1 MSEER
6 FSIITYM
13 HERKSEG
20 AVVDLTSSTELEKRR
35 GSDYGSVRTGF
46 GAEQGGRTMGSVGE
60 DEDGEGSP
68 RASVVMGAVGGE
80 RPELQMQ
87 GDALFNQWVQDIR
100 SELVSMKGRTE
111 AEKQLYNETLN
122 RAILGYE
129 EDRGKLL
136 AIIHDLVSKRRLSDV
151 PPRTSGYTTLP
162 EAIFAEIIGLNVLE
176 LVLKHK
182 EGLEE
187 IQVVGRQIFEVRG
200 GMAMPS
206 AYSLPSVRE
215 LERIQQ
221 NLVLFNNDT
230 LNPRKRWAE
239 VVLRDGSR
247 VTMTGFGFTA
257 EPTLTIRFYTI
268 KRFDLASLA
277 AAELATMDKRME
289 KLILC
294 LIRSYFNMVV
304 IGPTNSGKTN
314 LIKAIIAEMDDN
326 ERIITIESRF
336 ELNLKR
342 DFPHKNIVEYEID
355 EEDPR
360 HSGLQAFKLALR
372 QSPKRIC
379 HAEIRDDDANL
390 YVRACTR
397 GHEGSITSVHVS
409 ELEDVPDAIT
419 DMCMLDGRG
428 MNPLRLTKRITEFVT
443 QIGIEMAV
451 VDGKRKIVRIVEY
464 RYENEEVCVT
474 DLAVYDKSTD
484 EWTFPG
490 KLSHHASRKIVKYDN
505 RGFALLRELGFIEKE
520 GEY

>member
-1 MSEER
+1 
-6 FSIITYM
+6 M
-13 HERKSEG
+13 HERKGEESKVSSSAWLGEVKWAGTGIRPG
-20 AVVDLTSSTELEKRR
+20 AGPRTRQKLRSDRTDVSTLIDRTEEKKPA
-35 GSDYGSVRTGF
+35 D
-46 GAEQGGRTMGSVGE
+46 
-60 DEDGEGSP
+60 
-68 RASVVMGAVGGE
+68 AV
-80 RPELQMQ
+80 
-87 GDALFNQWVQDIR
+87 FYQWVQDIR
-100 SELVSMKGRTE
+100 SELVLVKGRTE
-111 AEKQLYNETLN
+111 EEKQHYNETLN

-129 EDRGKLL
+129 EDRGKIL
-136 AIIHDLVSKRRLSDV
+136 AMIHDLVTKRRLSDL
-151 PPRTSGYTTLP
+151 PPGANSYATLP

-187 IQVVGRQIFEVRG
+187 IQVVGRRIFEVRSG
-200 GMAMPS
+200 TPVPS
-206 AYSLPSVRE
+206 PYLLPTLKD

-257 EPTLTIRFYTI
+257 EPTLTIRFYTV

-277 AAELATMDKRME
+277 SSELATLDTQMKD
-289 KLILC
+289 LILS

-342 DFPHKNIVEYEID
+342 NFPLKNIIEYEID
-355 EEDPR
+355 ESDPR

-379 HAEIRDDDANL
+379 HAEIRDEDANL

-397 GHEGSITSVHVS
+397 GHEGSITSVHVN

-428 MNPLRLTKRITEFVT
+428 MNPARLTKRITEYVT
-443 QIGIEMAV
+443 QIGIEMAIV
-451 VDGKRKIVRIVEY
+451 RGKRKIVRIGEY
-464 RYENEEVCVT
+464 NYENEEVRVT
-474 DLAVYDKSTD
+474 DLALYDIFTD
-484 EWTFPG
+484 QWTFPG
-490 KLSHHASRKIVKYDN
+490 KLSHHASQKIIKHDPG
-505 RGFALLRELGFIEKE
+505 GFNMLMKLDFIEKE
-520 GEY
+520 GE

>member
-1 MSEER
+1 
-6 FSIITYM
+6 M
-13 HERKSEG
+13 HERK
-20 AVVDLTSSTELEKRR
+20 TEEQADTIGLQT
-35 GSDYGSVRTGF
+35 DVRS
-46 GAEQGGRTMGSVGE
+46 GRMLGRSLGTEIE
-60 DEDGEGSP
+60 D
-68 RASVVMGAVGGE
+68 VIF
-80 RPELQMQ
+80 Q
-87 GDALFNQWVQDIR
+87 QWVQEIR
-100 SELVSMKGRTE
+100 SELVGMKGRTDE
-111 AEKQLYNETLN
+111 EKQLYNETLN
-122 RAILGYE
+122 RAILGYDE
-129 EDRGKLL
+129 ERGKLL
-136 AIIHDLVSKRRLSDV
+136 AIIHDIVSKRRLTGR

-162 EAIFAEIIGLNVLE
+162 EAIFAEIIGMNVLE
-176 LVLKHK
+176 LVLKQK

-200 GMAMPS
+200 GYALPS
-206 AYSLPSVRE
+206 GYVLPSVRE

-230 LNPRKRWAE
+230 LNPRKKWAE

-257 EPTLTIRFYTI
+257 EPTLTIRFYTV
-268 KRFDLASLA
+268 KRFDLALLA
-277 AAELATMDKRME
+277 SAELATMDDRME
-289 KLILC
+289 TLILC

-355 EEDPR
+355 DEDPR

-428 MNPLRLTKRITEFVT
+428 MNPLRLRKRITEFVT
-443 QIGIEMAV
+443 QIGMEMAV
-451 VDGKRKIVRIVEY
+451 VHGKRKIVRIVEY
-464 RYENEEVCVT
+464 RFENEEVCVT

-484 EWTFPG
+484 GWKFPG
-490 KLSHHASRKIVKYDN
+490 KLSQPASRKIGKADQE
-505 RGFALLRELGFIEKE
+505 GHALLSKLGFIEKE
-520 GEY
+520 GE

>member
-13 HERKSEG
+13 HERHADDEEALSSNRAGVSEN
-20 AVVDLTSSTELEKRR
+20 AYQLESRSRSS
-35 GSDYGSVRTGF
+35 
-46 GAEQGGRTMGSVGE
+46 
-60 DEDGEGSP
+60 
-68 RASVVMGAVGGE
+68 
-80 RPELQMQ
+80 
-87 GDALFNQWVQDIR
+87 GDAIFNQWVQDIR
-100 SELVSMKGRTE
+100 SELVMVKGRNE
-111 AEKQLYNETLN
+111 EEKQLYNETLN

-129 EDRGKLL
+129 EERGQLL
-136 AIIHDLVSKRRLSDV
+136 AIIHDLVAKLRLTDT
-151 PPRTSGYTTLP
+151 PPRSSGYATLT

-176 LVLKHK
+176 LILKQR

-187 IQVVGRQIFEVRG
+187 IQVVGRRIFEVRG
-200 GMAMPS
+200 GLPTPS
-206 AYSLPSVRE
+206 SYMLPSVRE

-221 NLVLFNNDT
+221 NLVLFNQDT

-257 EPTLTIRFYTI
+257 EPTLTIRFYTV

-277 AAELATMDKRME
+277 GSELATMNLRM
-289 KLILC
+289 KDLLLC
-294 LIRSYFNMVV
+294 LIRAYFNIVV
-304 IGPTNSGKTN
+304 IGPTNSGKTS

-336 ELNLKR
+336 ELYLKR
-342 DFPHKNIVEYEID
+342 DFPLKNVVEYEID
-355 EEDPR
+355 EQDGR
-360 HSGLQAFKLALR
+360 HSGAQAFKLALR

-397 GHEGSITSVHVS
+397 GHEGSITSVHVN

-428 MNPLRLTKRITEFVT
+428 MNPDRLTKRITEYVT
-443 QIGIEMAV
+443 HIGLEMAV
-451 VDGKRKIVRIVEY
+451 VQGKRKLVRIGEY
-464 RYENEEVCVT
+464 SYENNEVRVR
-474 DLAVYDKSTD
+474 DLALYDNITD
-484 EWTFPG
+484 RWTFPG
-490 KLSHHASRKIVKYDN
+490 KLSHRASQRIAKYDQA
-505 RGFALLRELGFIEKE
+505 GCSLLGKLGFLQKE
-520 GEY
+520 DD

>member
-1 MSEER
+1 
-6 FSIITYM
+6 M
-13 HERKSEG
+13 HERKVDDAVEAVSMRPHVPESRDRAEG
-20 AVVDLTSSTELEKRR
+20 QT
-35 GSDYGSVRTGF
+35 
-46 GAEQGGRTMGSVGE
+46 
-60 DEDGEGSP
+60 
-68 RASVVMGAVGGE
+68 
-80 RPELQMQ
+80 Q
-87 GDALFNQWVQDIR
+87 GDTVFNQWVQDIR
-100 SELVSMKGRTE
+100 SELVTVKGRNE
-111 AEKQLYNETLN
+111 EEKQHYNETLN

-136 AIIHDLVSKRRLSDV
+136 AIIHDLVAKRRLTDV
-151 PPRTSGYTTLP
+151 PPRASSYATLP

-176 LVLKHK
+176 LVLKQK

-187 IQVVGRQIFEVRG
+187 IQVVGKRIFEVRG
-200 GMAMPS
+200 GIPVPS
-206 AYSLPSVRE
+206 PYMLPSLRD

-257 EPTLTIRFYTI
+257 EPTLTIRFYTV
-268 KRFDLASLA
+268 KRFDLTSLTGS
-277 AAELATMDKRME
+277 ELATMDTKMKE
-289 KLILC
+289 LLLSIV
-294 LIRSYFNMVV
+294 RSYFNVVV

-355 EEDPR
+355 EQDPR

-379 HAEIRDDDANL
+379 HAEIRDEDANL

-397 GHEGSITSVHVS
+397 GHEGSITSVHVN

-428 MNPLRLTKRITEFVT
+428 MNPARLTKRITEYVT
-443 QIGIEMAV
+443 QFGIEMAIV
-451 VDGKRKIVRIVEY
+451 RGKRKIVRIGEY
-464 RYENEEVCVT
+464 SYENGEVRVSALALYDNFT
-474 DLAVYDKSTD
+474 DR
-484 EWTFPG
+484 WTFPG
-490 KLSHHASRKIVKYDN
+490 KLSHRASQKINKYDQA
-505 RGFALLRELGFIEKE
+505 GFAVLMKLGFTEKE
-520 GEY
+520 GK

>member
-1 MSEER
+1 
-6 FSIITYM
+6 M
-13 HERKSEG
+13 HECK
-20 AVVDLTSSTELEKRR
+20 TESAATRSHTPNEVFYVEAR
-35 GSDYGSVRTGF
+35 G
-46 GAEQGGRTMGSVGE
+46 
-60 DEDGEGSP
+60 DEDSSAHHTHED
-68 RASVVMGAVGGE
+68 AV
-80 RPELQMQ
+80 
-87 GDALFNQWVQDIR
+87 FNQTVEDIR
-100 SELVSMKGRTE
+100 SELVTLRGRTE
-111 AEKQLYNETLN
+111 AEKQIYNETLS

-129 EDRGKLL
+129 DDRGKLL
-136 AIIHDLVSKRRLSDV
+136 AIIHDLVSKRRLSGI
-151 PPRTSGYTTLP
+151 PPRTTGYTTLP

-176 LVLKHK
+176 LVLKQK

-200 GMAMPS
+200 GMAKPS
-206 AYSLPSVRE
+206 AYILPSIRE

-230 LNPRKRWAE
+230 MNPRKRWAE

-257 EPTLTIRFYTI
+257 EPTLTIRFYTV
-268 KRFDLASLA
+268 KRFSLASLA
-277 AAELATMDKRME
+277 AAELETMDKKME
-289 KLILC
+289 KLLLS

-342 DFPHKNIVEYEID
+342 DFPNKNIVEYEID

-360 HSGLQAFKLALR
+360 HSGQQAFKLALR

-379 HAEIRDDDANL
+379 HAEIRDEDANL

-409 ELEDVPDAIT
+409 QLEDVPDAIT

-428 MNPLRLTKRITEFVT
+428 MNPLRLTKRITEYVT
-443 QIGIEMAV
+443 QIGLEMAV
-451 VDGKRKIVRIVEY
+451 VQGKRKIVRIVEY
-464 RYENEEVCVT
+464 RYENMEVCVT
-474 DLAVYDKSTD
+474 NLAAYDKSTD
-484 EWTFPG
+484 GWTFPG
-490 KLSHHASRKIVKYDN
+490 KLSVHASRKIVKADQE
-505 RGFALLRELGFIEKE
+505 GHALLMKLGFIEKE
-520 GEY
+520 GG

>member
-13 HERKSEG
+13 HECK
-20 AVVDLTSSTELEKRR
+20 TENTAMRPYTPNEVFNVEAR
-35 GSDYGSVRTGF
+35 G
-46 GAEQGGRTMGSVGE
+46 
-60 DEDGEGSP
+60 DEDSSAQYTHED
-68 RASVVMGAVGGE
+68 AV
-80 RPELQMQ
+80 
-87 GDALFNQWVQDIR
+87 FNQTVEDIR
-100 SELVSMKGRTE
+100 SELVILRGRTE
-111 AEKQLYNETLN
+111 AEKQMYNETLN

-136 AIIHDLVSKRRLSDV
+136 AIIHDLVSKRRLSGI
-151 PPRTSGYTTLP
+151 PPRTTGYTTLP

-176 LVLKHK
+176 LVLKQK

-200 GMAMPS
+200 GMAKPS
-206 AYSLPSVRE
+206 AYILPSIRE

-230 LNPRKRWAE
+230 MNPRKRWAE

-257 EPTLTIRFYTI
+257 EPTLTIRFYTV
-268 KRFDLASLA
+268 KRFSLASLA
-277 AAELATMDKRME
+277 AAELETMDGKMG
-289 KLILC
+289 KLLLS

-342 DFPHKNIVEYEID
+342 DFPNKNIVEYEID

-360 HSGLQAFKLALR
+360 HSGQQAFKLALR

-379 HAEIRDDDANL
+379 HAEIRDEDANL

-409 ELEDVPDAIT
+409 QLEDVPDAIT

-428 MNPLRLTKRITEFVT
+428 MNPLRLTKRITEYVT
-443 QIGIEMAV
+443 QIGLEMAV
-451 VDGKRKIVRIVEY
+451 VQGKRKIVRIVEY
-464 RYENEEVCVT
+464 RYENMEVHVT
-474 DLAVYDKSTD
+474 NLAAYDKSTD
-484 EWTFPG
+484 GWTFPG
-490 KLSHHASRKIVKYDN
+490 KLSVHASRKIVKAD
-505 RGFALLRELGFIEKE
+505 REGHALLTKLGFIEKE
-520 GEY
+520 GG

>member
-1 MSEER
+1 MSEVR

-20 AVVDLTSSTELEKRR
+20 EVVDLTPRTELEKRR
-35 GSDYGSVRTGF
+35 GSDYGSVRSGF
-46 GAEQGGRTMGSVGE
+46 GAEHGGRTLGSLGE
-60 DEDGEGSP
+60 EEDGEGSA
-68 RASVVMGAVGGE
+68 RAISAE
-80 RPELQMQ
+80 RAELQMQ

-111 AEKQLYNETLN
+111 TEKQLYNETLN
-122 RAILGYE
+122 RAILGYD

-176 LVLKHK
+176 LVLKQK

-200 GMAMPS
+200 GVAMPS

-277 AAELATMDKRME
+277 ATELATMDKRME
-289 KLILC
+289 KLILI

-443 QIGIEMAV
+443 QIGMEMAV

-474 DLAVYDKSTD
+474 DLAVYDKSTE

-490 KLSHHASRKIVKYDN
+490 KLSHHASRKIVKYDKEAL
-505 RGFALLRELGFIEKE
+505 ALLRELGFIEKE
-520 GEY
+520 GEYYP

>member
-1 MSEER
+1 MNEER

-13 HERKSEG
+13 HERKLKEKVVG
-20 AVVDLTSSTELEKRR
+20 AGFEPGTYQAGNGSTEKMVGLESEHRD
-35 GSDYGSVRTGF
+35 SCNDL
-46 GAEQGGRTMGSVGE
+46 
-60 DEDGEGSP
+60 GEGTGG
-68 RASVVMGAVGGE
+68 MGGQSSQEDVIF
-80 RPELQMQ
+80 
-87 GDALFNQWVQDIR
+87 DQWVQDIR
-100 SELVSMKGRTE
+100 SELVTMKGRTE

-136 AIIHDLVSKRRLSDV
+136 AVIHDLVSKRRLTGR

-162 EAIFAEIIGLNVLE
+162 EAIFAEIIGMNVLE

-200 GMAMPS
+200 GNAIPS
-206 AYSLPSVRE
+206 AYALPSVRE
-215 LERIQQ
+215 LARIQQ

-257 EPTLTIRFYTI
+257 EPTLTIRFYTV
-268 KRFDLASLA
+268 KRFDLATLA
-277 AAELATMDKRME
+277 SAELATMNHRME
-289 KLILC
+289 QLIRC
-294 LIRSYFNMVV
+294 LIRSYFNLIV

-314 LIKAIIAEMDDN
+314 LIKAIIAEMDHN

-342 DFPHKNIVEYEID
+342 DFPYKNIVEYEID

-379 HAEIRDDDANL
+379 HAEIRDEDANL

-428 MNPLRLTKRITEFVT
+428 MDPLRLTKRITAFVT
-443 QIGIEMAV
+443 QIGMEMAV
-451 VDGKRKIVRIVEY
+451 VHGKRKIVRIVEY

-474 DLAVYDKSTD
+474 ELAVYDKSTED
-484 EWTFPG
+484 WKFPG
-490 KLSHHASRKIVKYDN
+490 KLSQPASRKISKADHEGY
-505 RGFALLRELGFIEKE
+505 ALLMKLGFIEKE
-520 GEY
+520 GE

>member
-13 HERKSEG
+13 HECKTENTAMRSYTPNEVSYVEARG
-20 AVVDLTSSTELEKRR
+20 EEESSAQHTHEDAV
-35 GSDYGSVRTGF
+35 
-46 GAEQGGRTMGSVGE
+46 
-60 DEDGEGSP
+60 
-68 RASVVMGAVGGE
+68 
-80 RPELQMQ
+80 
-87 GDALFNQWVQDIR
+87 FNQTVEDIR
-100 SELVSMKGRTE
+100 SELVTLRGRTE
-111 AEKQLYNETLN
+111 AEKQIYNETLN

-129 EDRGKLL
+129 DDRGKLL
-136 AIIHDLVSKRRLSDV
+136 AIIHDLVSKRRLSGI
-151 PPRTSGYTTLP
+151 PPRTTGYTTLP

-176 LVLKHK
+176 LVLKQK

-200 GMAMPS
+200 GMAKPS
-206 AYSLPSVRE
+206 AYILPSIRE

-230 LNPRKRWAE
+230 MNPRKRWAE

-257 EPTLTIRFYTI
+257 EPTLTIRFYTV
-268 KRFDLASLA
+268 KRFSLASLA
-277 AAELATMDKRME
+277 AAELETMDKKME
-289 KLILC
+289 KLLLS

-342 DFPHKNIVEYEID
+342 DFPNKNIVEYEID

-360 HSGLQAFKLALR
+360 HSGQQAFKLALR

-379 HAEIRDDDANL
+379 HAEIRDEDANL

-409 ELEDVPDAIT
+409 QLEDVPDAIT

-428 MNPLRLTKRITEFVT
+428 MNPLRLTKRITEYVT
-443 QIGIEMAV
+443 QIGLEMAV
-451 VDGKRKIVRIVEY
+451 VQGKRKIVRIVEY
-464 RYENEEVCVT
+464 RYKNMEVCVT
-474 DLAVYDKSTD
+474 NLAAYDKSTD
-484 EWTFPG
+484 GWTFPG
-490 KLSHHASRKIVKYDN
+490 KLSVHASRKIVKADQE
-505 RGFALLRELGFIEKE
+505 GHALLMKLGFIEKE
-520 GEY
+520 GG

>member
-1 MSEER
+1 MNEER

-13 HERKSEG
+13 HERKTEASEVGTGTSKSEKGVGLGNGQERIGNGGIEAGQNGRPLGVAGEFESTSGVKDGTG
-20 AVVDLTSSTELEKRR
+20 AGVDAT
-35 GSDYGSVRTGF
+35 
-46 GAEQGGRTMGSVGE
+46 
-60 DEDGEGSP
+60 
-68 RASVVMGAVGGE
+68 
-80 RPELQMQ
+80 
-87 GDALFNQWVQDIR
+87 FNQWVQDIR
-100 SELVSMKGRTE
+100 GELVTMKGRTE

-176 LVLKHK
+176 LVLKQR

-200 GMAMPS
+200 GMALPS
-206 AYSLPSVRE
+206 PYMLPSVRE

-257 EPTLTIRFYTI
+257 EPTLTIRFYTV

-277 AAELATMDKRME
+277 AAELATMDSRME
-289 KLILC
+289 NLILC

-443 QIGIEMAV
+443 QIGIEMKIV
-451 VDGKRKIVRIVEY
+451 HLKRKIVRIVEY

-484 EWTFPG
+484 DWTFPG
-490 KLSHHASRKIVKYDN
+490 KLSHHASRKIVKVDQE
-505 RGFALLRELGFIEKE
+505 GHALLMKLGIIEKE
-520 GEY
+520 GE

>member
-1 MSEER
+1 MKGVNEER

-13 HERKSEG
+13 HERKTEASEVGTGTSKSEKGVGLGNGQERIGNGGIEAGQNGRPLGVAGEFESTSGVKDGTG
-20 AVVDLTSSTELEKRR
+20 AGVDAT
-35 GSDYGSVRTGF
+35 
-46 GAEQGGRTMGSVGE
+46 
-60 DEDGEGSP
+60 
-68 RASVVMGAVGGE
+68 
-80 RPELQMQ
+80 
-87 GDALFNQWVQDIR
+87 FNQWVQDIR
-100 SELVSMKGRTE
+100 GELVTMKGRTE

-176 LVLKHK
+176 LVLKQR

-200 GMAMPS
+200 GMALPS
-206 AYSLPSVRE
+206 PYMLPSVRE

-257 EPTLTIRFYTI
+257 EPTLTIRFYTV

-277 AAELATMDKRME
+277 AAELATMDSRME
-289 KLILC
+289 NLILC

-443 QIGIEMAV
+443 QIGIEMKIV
-451 VDGKRKIVRIVEY
+451 HLKRKIVRIVEY

-484 EWTFPG
+484 DWTFPG
-490 KLSHHASRKIVKYDN
+490 KLSHHASRKIVKVDQE
-505 RGFALLRELGFIEKE
+505 GHALLMKLGIIEKE
-520 GEY
+520 GE